1 VADTSEKLYVEA
13 CRVIPGG
20 VNSPVRA
27 WNAVGGHPRFIQR
40 GRGAEVTDA
49 DGRTY
54 VDFVASWGPL
64 VLGHAHPRVVAAVVE
79 RAKLGTSFGAPTAQE
94 VELARLLIDA
104 LPSMELVRLVNS
116 GTEATMTALRLAR
129 AATGR
134 ELIVKFAGCYH
145 GHVDALLVS
154 AGSGALTLGVPD
166 SPGVPA
172 SLAGLTLVAEFNDHE
187 GVRRLFRERGAEI
200 AAVIVEPVVGNMG
213 VVAPEPGFLE
223 LLREETRQAGC
234 LLVFDEVITGFRL
247 GWRGAQG
254 RWQVTPDLTCLG
266 KIVGGGLPLAAFGG
280 RRDLMDRLAP
290 VGPVYQAGTL
300 SGNPL
305 AVASG
310 LATLAVLRDTPGA
323 YDRLE
328 ELGAAAETGLREAAT
343 AAGVPCCVNRVGS
356 MLTLFFGVE
365 QVRDQPSARRADTQR
380 FARFFQGM
388 LQAGIYLP
396 PSQFEALFVSLAHDE
411 AHIERLARAARTVL
425 PDC

>member
-1 VADTSEKLYVEA
+1 
-13 CRVIPGG
+13 
-20 VNSPVRA
+20 
-27 WNAVGGHPRFIQR
+27 
-40 GRGAEVTDA
+40 
-49 DGRTY
+49 
-54 VDFVASWGPL
+54 
-64 VLGHAHPRVVAAVVE
+64 
-79 RAKLGTSFGAPTAQE
+79 
-94 VELARLLIDA
+94 
-104 LPSMELVRLVNS
+104 
-116 GTEATMTALRLAR
+116 
-129 AATGR
+129 
-134 ELIVKFAGCYH
+134 
-145 GHVDALLVS
+145 
-154 AGSGALTLGVPD
+154 
-166 SPGVPA
+166 
-172 SLAGLTLVAEFNDHE
+172 
-187 GVRRLFRERGAEI
+187 
-200 AAVIVEPVVGNMG
+200 
-213 VVAPEPGFLE
+213 
-223 LLREETRQAGC
+223 
-234 LLVFDEVITGFRL
+234 
-247 GWRGAQG
+247 
-254 RWQVTPDLTCLG
+254 
-266 KIVGGGLPLAAFGG
+266 
-280 RRDLMDRLAP
+280 MDRLAP